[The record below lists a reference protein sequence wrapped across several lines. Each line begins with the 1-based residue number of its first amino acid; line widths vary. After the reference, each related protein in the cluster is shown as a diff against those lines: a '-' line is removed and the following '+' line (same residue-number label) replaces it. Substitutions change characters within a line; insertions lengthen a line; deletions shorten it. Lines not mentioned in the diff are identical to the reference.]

1 MAKKPKLDRSGR
13 GGIDMI
19 SKCHRWTAMLVNLG
33 VWDWGWRSRV
43 KLWNCTAIALT
54 AYAGDFNQKQ
64 ALAAG
69 FQHHVAKRVEANEL
83 VKAML
88 KLPLRLHS

>member
-1 MAKKPKLDRSGR
+1 MRSLPPEL
-13 GGIDMI
+13 GGQIP
-19 SKCHRWTAMLVNLG
+19 
-33 VWDWGWRSRV
+33 
-43 KLWNCTAIALT
+43 AIALT

-69 FQHHVAKRVEANEL
+69 FQHHVAKPVEANEL

-88 KLPLRLHS
+88 KLPLRLHR